1 MTQSIHMS
9 THISINAAHAASV
22 LTTSWTTGQALQDL
36 SAQDRPTTRAQ
47 GYAVQALWPK
57 HVGSVGG
64 WKIAATSVAG
74 QRHIGVSGPLV
85 GPVFAHRVVANG
97 ATVSLAL
104 NRMRVAE
111 CEIVFRFAR
120 SLAPRQAGWSLQDIL
135 ETLESVHPGIE
146 VPDSRFLKFETA
158 GEVQLIADCACSNDM
173 VLGEGLA
180 PDDRLHNLAALQVS
194 AQMRDGRH
202 FEGVGTNVLGDPL
215 EALRWFVNEIT
226 QSGQTVQ
233 PGQFVTTGACVVPIP
248 VLPEQTID
256 ADFGWLGRMTVHF
269 S

>member
-1 MTQSIHMS
+1 MTRSMHMS
-9 THISINAAHAASV
+9 TNISINAAHAASV
-22 LTTSWTTGQALQDL
+22 LTSSWTTGQALQDL
-36 SAQDRPTTRAQ
+36 PVDDKPATRAQ
-47 GYAVQALWPK
+47 GYAIQALWQN
-57 HVGSVGG
+57 HVGPVGG

-85 GPVFAHRVVANG
+85 GPVFAHRVVDNG

-111 CEIVFRFAR
+111 CEIVFRFGQ
-120 SLAPRQAGWSLQDIL
+120 SLEPRESGWSLHDIL
-135 ETLESVHPGIE
+135 ETLESIHPGIE

-158 GEVQLIADCACSNDM
+158 GEAQLIADCACSNDM
-173 VLGEGLA
+173 VLGEALA
-180 PDDRLHNLAALQVS
+180 PDERLHKLSALQVNAHMS
-194 AQMRDGRH
+194 DGRH

>member
-1 MTQSIHMS
+1 MKRDLHMTTNIA
-9 THISINAAHAASV
+9 INAAKAATV
-22 LTTSWTTGQALQDL
+22 LTNSWTTGQALQDL
-36 SAQDRPTTRAQ
+36 TADDRPTTRAQ
-47 GYAVQALWPK
+47 GYAVQSLWQER
-57 HVGSVGG
+57 VGPVGG

-85 GPVFAHRVVANG
+85 GPVFAHRVVHNG

-111 CEIVFRFAR
+111 CEIVFRFGQ
-120 SLAPRQAGWSLQDIL
+120 SLEPRESGWSLQDIL

-158 GEVQLIADCACSNDM
+158 GEAQLIADCACSNDM
-173 VLGEGLA
+173 VLGEGTA
-180 PDDRLHNLAALQVS
+180 PDDRLRHLSALQVN

-233 PGQFVTTGACVVPIP
+233 QGQFVTTGACVVPIP